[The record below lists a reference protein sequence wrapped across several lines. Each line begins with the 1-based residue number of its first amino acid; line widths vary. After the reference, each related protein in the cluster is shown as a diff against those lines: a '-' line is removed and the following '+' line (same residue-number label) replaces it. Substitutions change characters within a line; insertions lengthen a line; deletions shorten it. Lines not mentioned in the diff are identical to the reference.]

1 MFKWGKITCVI
12 LQLVKH
18 NAKLSYQDKLV
29 LFFKVLS
36 QKKKKR
42 FYFSKFK
49 PHRYLHII
57 THIYKHKQLL
67 ILIPFFCFWLFL
79 MAFYQMNNFI
89 LI

>member
-36 QKKKKR
+36 QKKKKKVL
-42 FYFSKFK
+42 FFK
-49 PHRYLHII
+49 VQTP
-57 THIYKHKQLL
+57 
-67 ILIPFFCFWLFL
+67 
-79 MAFYQMNNFI
+79 
-89 LI
+89 